1 MSDQI
6 DKRIYKQLGSADLID
21 ALADKLSGSDL
32 HSLLLSVVKRRIA
45 NMSQS
50 QLTQPNLAGKACDL
64 DGRLLNRMELLAYQ
78 SAANFQA
85 IELSPVT
92 PLGAV
97 NALAGLD
104 QGNVLSTIRG
114 LECASDPTV
123 GMALECA
130 RHRKPSSKKNTE
142 RDSIT
147 KLCTSQRVI
156 RYPLP
161 TNPAYSAHFK
171 LFAMVSAGRDTGSF
185 AFEAANLKEHI
196 DCYLTFLRSLKAEGF
211 DLRETIVEIS
221 DTRVVTALCEKLG
234 VSREEIRSEVRARDG
249 ANSAAKLLAK
259 YPTTWPQHVANPAI
273 ELEEFGLP
281 THLLRHLELLCDF
294 VIAPLQ
300 SQYAD
305 VSFRFNLHRLTGL
318 SYYTGGPC
326 FHIKVSDAQG
336 QSYML
341 GDGGFVPWTQALLGD
356 NKERL
361 MTSAIGL
368 ELLARVFGSN

>member
-1 MSDQI
+1 MSNQI
-6 DKRIYKQLGSADLID
+6 DKRIHKKLGSADLID
-21 ALADKLSGSDL
+21 ALTDKLSGSDL
-32 HSLLLSVVKRRIA
+32 HSLLLSVVKRRVG
-45 NMSQS
+45 NMSVS

-64 DGRLLNRMELLAYQ
+64 DGRLLNRMESLAFQ
-78 SAANFQA
+78 SAGGFQA

-97 NALAGLD
+97 SALAGLD

-114 LECASDPTV
+114 LECASDPTI

-130 RHRKPSSKKNTE
+130 RRRKQSSKKNSE

-147 KLCTSQRVI
+147 KLCASQRVI

-171 LFAMVSAGRDTGSF
+171 LFALVSAGRDTGAF

-196 DCYLTFLRSLKAEGF
+196 DCYLAFLQSLKSEGF
-211 DLRETIVEIS
+211 DLREAVVEVS
-221 DTRVVTALCEKLG
+221 DTRVVGALCQKLG
-234 VSREEIRSEVRARDG
+234 IDREQVRIEVRARDG
-249 ANSAAKLLAK
+249 VNSAAKLLAR
-259 YPTTWPQHVANPAI
+259 YPATWPPSISDPAQD
-273 ELEEFGLP
+273 LKEFGLP
-281 THLLRHLELLCDF
+281 THLTRHLELLCET
-294 VIAPLQ
+294 VMAPLRA
-300 SQYAD
+300 QYTD

-341 GDGGFVPWTQALLGD
+341 GDGGFVPWTQALLVD
-356 NKERL
+356 SKERL

-368 ELLARVFGSN
+368 ELLARVFGIK